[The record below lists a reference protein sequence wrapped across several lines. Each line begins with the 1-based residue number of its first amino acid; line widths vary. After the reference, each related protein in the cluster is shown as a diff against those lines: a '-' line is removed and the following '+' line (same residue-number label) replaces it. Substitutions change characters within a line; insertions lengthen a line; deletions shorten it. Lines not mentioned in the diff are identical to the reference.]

1 MDWPRWGGACRK
13 ERKRGV
19 EEDAGERGKGEEAG
33 ERKELMG
40 GELHEEEKAQER
52 GHTVYVYGGMS
63 GVKGQVR
70 SREEGAS
77 R

>member
-1 MDWPRWGGACRK
+1 MQ
-13 ERKRGV
+13 EREEETGV

-33 ERKELMG
+33 ERKELKG
-40 GELHEEEKAQER
+40 GELHEEEKAQES

-70 SREEGAS
+70 SREEGAC